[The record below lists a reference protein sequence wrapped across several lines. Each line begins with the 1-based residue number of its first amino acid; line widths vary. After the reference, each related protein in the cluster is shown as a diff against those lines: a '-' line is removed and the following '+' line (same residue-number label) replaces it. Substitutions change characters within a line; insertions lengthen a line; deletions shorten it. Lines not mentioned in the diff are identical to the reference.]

1 MKMKRLVLVLALGV
15 VLPSSTLVAQSTT
28 SSALEFEFSVM
39 AWERMRDVGFAQLKA
54 EARSKPQPIA
64 EDFEIIPMRVSSQ
77 GRSDL
82 YHYEG
87 PTPVRLVTTSGEGE
101 SLRATR
107 MIGAIS
113 ERQIPQRAMILLGPA
128 EEGAV
133 DIKLLDDSPAAFPG
147 QHVRIVNLAG
157 ELVQGKLDGHVF
169 RVDATRAVLPPR
181 RVSENMRV
189 GVAYEKHGRPVVV
202 FDQSLR
208 IGSEERIMLV
218 FLPPFRPGAD
228 VRVRVVRDQVFVPT
242 ESSRNN

>member
-1 MKMKRLVLVLALGV
+1 MKIKRLVLGLALGV
-15 VLPSSTLVAQSTT
+15 VLPSSMLVAQSATPST
-28 SSALEFEFSVM
+28 LEFEFSIM
-39 AWERMRDVGFAQLKA
+39 AWERMRDVGYAQLKA
-54 EARSKPQPIA
+54 EARSKPRLIA

-77 GRSDL
+77 ERSDL

-87 PTPVRLVTTSGEGE
+87 PMPVRLVATSSEGK

-113 ERQIPQRAMILLGPA
+113 ELRIPQRAMLLLGPA

-133 DIKLLDDSPAAFPG
+133 NIKLLDDSPAAFPG

-157 ELVQGKLDGHVF
+157 ELVQGTLDVQAF
-169 RVDATRAVLPPR
+169 RVDATRAVLPPKW
-181 RVSENMRV
+181 VSESVRV
-189 GVAYEKHGRPVVV
+189 GVAYEKQGRPIII

-218 FLPPFRPGAD
+218 FLPPFRAGAD
-228 VRVRVVRDQVFVPT
+228 VRVRVVRDQIFVPA
-242 ESSRNN
+242 EP